1 MKPALVLATLLMGA
15 LVSGC
20 ASGRGLSDIFPTQG
34 DRFFVSGYHPYWAG
48 DAWTEYPFD
57 ALDELYVFEIEV
69 GADGT
74 VIASHGWPDRWT
86 ALTTAAADAGVRV
99 TPTISMHDP
108 LAFEALFED
117 HVRIDRLIATVE
129 SLVHQ
134 DAAVSGVHIDIEVF
148 QPVRP
153 GSRDGFVAFVAGLR
167 DRLDALDPTLTLSI
181 FVPAFD
187 DADVYNERAL
197 GQLADFLVV
206 QGYDFHS
213 AGEETTGP
221 VAGLRGWG
229 RLNWD
234 TVVDRF
240 IAFGVPPRK
249 IVMSIPLY
257 GYEWPSETDQP
268 GAPTRGR
275 ATTIPLLAPDGVL
288 PELPRAFEQAARHGV
303 RRDEVSGTP
312 YYVFRDE
319 SGWRQG
325 WFEDAESLR
334 AKYRFV
340 RERGL
345 GGVAIFP
352 LAYGDAALWADLR
365 AAFAEPRF

>member
-1 MKPALVLATLLMGA
+1 VRRVFVLATLLAAA
-15 LVSGC
+15 LVSAC
-20 ASGRGLSDIFPTQG
+20 AARGGMSATFPTQG
-34 DRFFVSGYHPYWAG
+34 DHFFVSGYHPYWAG

-57 ALDELYVFEIEV
+57 ALDELYIFEIEV

-74 VIASHGWPDRWT
+74 VIAPHGWPDRWT
-86 ALTTAAADAGVRV
+86 ALTAAASDAGVRV
-99 TPTISMHDP
+99 TPTVSMHDP

-117 HVRIDRLIATVE
+117 HVRIDRLITTVE
-129 SLVHQ
+129 GLVRQ
-134 DAAVSGVHIDIEVF
+134 DAKVSGVHLDIEVF

-153 GSRDGFVAFVAGLR
+153 GARDGFVAFVAGLR
-167 DRLDALDPTLTLSI
+167 NRLEILDPTLTLSV

-206 QGYDFHS
+206 QGYDLHS

-234 TVVDRF
+234 AVVDRF
-240 IAFGVPPRK
+240 IGFGVPPRK

-257 GYEWPSETDQP
+257 GYEWPAESDQP
-268 GAPTRGR
+268 GTRTRGR
-275 ATTIPLLAPDGVL
+275 ATPIPLLAPDDVL
-288 PELPRAFEQAARHGV
+288 PELPRAFDQAARHGL

-312 YYVFRDE
+312 YYAFQDE

-352 LAYGDAALWADLR
+352 LAYGDAALWADLL

>member
-1 MKPALVLATLLMGA
+1 MRPVFVLATLLAAA

-20 ASGRGLSDIFPTQG
+20 ASRGGPSVTFPTQG

-57 ALDELYVFEIEV
+57 ALDELYVFEIEA
-69 GADGT
+69 GAEGT
-74 VIASHGWPDRWT
+74 VIDPHGWPDRWT
-86 ALTTAAADAGVRV
+86 ALTTAAAEAGVRV
-99 TPTISMHDP
+99 TPTVSMHDP
-108 LAFEALFED
+108 LAFQELFED
-117 HVRIDRLIATVE
+117 HVRIDRLIDTIE
-129 SLVHQ
+129 SLVRQ
-134 DAAVSGVHIDIEVF
+134 DGRVSGIHLDIEVF

-153 GSRDGFVAFVAGLR
+153 GARDGFVAFVAGLR
-167 DRLDALDPTLTLSI
+167 NRLDSLDRKVTLSL

-187 DADVYNERAL
+187 DDDVYNERAL
-197 GQLADFLVV
+197 GRLVDFLVV
-206 QGYDFHS
+206 QGYDLHS

-234 TVVDRF
+234 AVVDRF
-240 IAFGVPPRK
+240 IGFGVPPRK

-257 GYEWPSETDQP
+257 GYEWPSESDEP
-268 GAPTRGR
+268 GARTRGR
-275 ATTIPLLAPDGVL
+275 ATIVPLLAPDDVL
-288 PELPRAFEQAARHGV
+288 PELPRAFEQAARHGL

-312 YYVFRDE
+312 YYAFRDE

-334 AKYRFV
+334 AKYRFI

-352 LAYGDAALWADLR
+352 LAYGDAALWDDLL

>member
-1 MKPALVLATLLMGA
+1 MATVLAVA

-20 ASGRGLSDIFPTQG
+20 ASRGGPSVTFPTQG

-48 DAWTEYPFD
+48 DAWTDYPFD

-74 VIASHGWPDRWT
+74 VIDPHGWPTRWT
-86 ALTTAAADAGVRV
+86 ALTTAASEAGVRV
-99 TPTISMHDP
+99 TPTVSMHDP

-129 SLVHQ
+129 SLVLQ
-134 DAAVSGVHIDIEVF
+134 DASVSGVHLDIEVF

-153 GSRDGFVAFVAGLR
+153 GARDGFVAFVAGLR
-167 DRLDALDPTLTLSI
+167 ERLDTLDPNLTLSL

-187 DADVYNERAL
+187 DDDVYNERAL
-197 GQLADFLVV
+197 ARLVDFLVV
-206 QGYDFHS
+206 QGYDLHS
-213 AGEETTGP
+213 AGEDTTGP

-234 TVVDRF
+234 SVVDRF
-240 IAFGVPPRK
+240 VGFGVPPRK

-257 GYEWPSETDQP
+257 GYEWPSESDRP
-268 GAPTRGR
+268 GARTRGR
-275 ATTIPLLAPDGVL
+275 ATTVPLLAREDVL
-288 PELPRAFEQAARHGV
+288 PELPRAFEQAARHGS
-303 RRDEVSGTP
+303 RRDEVSGSP
-312 YYVFRDE
+312 YYAFQDE

-345 GGVAIFP
+345 GGIAMFP
-352 LAYGDAALWADLR
+352 LAYGDAGLWADLL
-365 AAFAEPRF
+365 AAFAEPRFQVSRP